1 MLDPTIMPDYRGPR
15 SGIPVAYLKT
25 HSNGKMKQGSPL
37 THQAYQHIQAE
48 ILAGRFA
55 AGTLISETRIAEELG
70 ISRTPVGEAI
80 RTLASEGWVEQQPRR
95 GTIVR
100 SFSRREIIELYEL
113 REALETFAA
122 GKAAVLISDS
132 ILSRLER
139 YCSEMRSLA
148 RQLASSGASMLEDVS
163 LKRFLAADMAF
174 HLLVVRTAGN
184 SRVMKLVQQT
194 RTISRV
200 FQMRRQRHSL
210 KVVERA
216 FEFHRRIADA
226 LRAGDGPGAALA
238 MAEHIQVSRRQTLDE
253 LDSQLALT
261 DPDAP
266 IANDLPADLVEEL
279 KQIEEDGHGLEA

>member
-1 MLDPTIMPDYRGPR
+1 MGEQANYRYVL
-15 SGIPVAYLKT
+15 SGIPAEYSKV
-25 HSNGKMKQGSPL
+25 HSGCTMKQSPPL
-37 THQAYQHIQAE
+37 THRAYQHIQAE
-48 ILAGRFA
+48 ILAGRLA

-80 RTLASEGWVEQQPRR
+80 RTLAAEGWVEQQPRR
-95 GTIVR
+95 GTVVR

-122 GKAAVLISDS
+122 GKAAVLVPDS

-139 YCSEMRSLA
+139 YCSEMQSLA
-148 RQLASSGASMLEDVS
+148 EQLASSGASMLEDVP

-174 HLLVVRTAGN
+174 HLLIVRTAGN
-184 SRVMKLVQQT
+184 ARIMKLVQQT

-200 FQMRRQRHSL
+200 FRMRRQRHSL

-226 LRAGDGPGAALA
+226 LRAGDGAAAALA

-253 LDSQLALT
+253 LDCQLALA

-266 IANDLPADLVEEL
+266 IANELPADLVEEL
-279 KQIEEDGHGLEA
+279 KRIEEDEH